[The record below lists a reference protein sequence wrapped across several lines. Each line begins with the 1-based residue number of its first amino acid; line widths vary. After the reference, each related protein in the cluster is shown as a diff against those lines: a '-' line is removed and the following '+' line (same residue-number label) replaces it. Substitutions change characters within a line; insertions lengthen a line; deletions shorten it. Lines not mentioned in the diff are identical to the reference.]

1 MSHTL
6 KLLIGL
12 LAVLALPSL
21 SACNTARGM
30 GEDVEAAGK
39 AMSGTAQDVEN
50 KVTGDETEKPK
61 GTTASTTSTRSTTTT
76 TK

>member
-12 LAVLALPSL
+12 LALLFLPSL

-30 GEDVEAAGK
+30 GEDVQAVGK
-39 AMSGTAQDVEN
+39 AMSGTAEEVEEDA
-50 KVTGDETEKPK
+50 TREPATPK
-61 GTTASTTSTRSTTTT
+61 EGATP
-76 TK
+76 

>member
-1 MSHTL
+1 MSTTL

-12 LAVLALPSL
+12 LALLVLPSL

-39 AMSGTAQDVEN
+39 AVSGTAE
-50 KVTGDETEKPK
+50 KTEEKITGEPDEPK
-61 GTTASTTSTRSTTTT
+61 EGTTQ
-76 TK
+76 

>member
-1 MSHTL
+1 MAHTL

-12 LAVLALPSL
+12 LALLALPSL

-30 GEDVEAAGK
+30 GEDVQALGR
-39 AMSGTAQDVEN
+39 AMSGTAEDVEEG
-50 KVTGDETEKPK
+50 VTGEADKAKEEM
-61 GTTASTTSTRSTTTT
+61 

>member
-1 MSHTL
+1 MSHGL

-12 LAVLALPSL
+12 MALLALPSL

-30 GEDVEAAGK
+30 GEDVQAAGR

-50 KVTGDETEKPK
+50 KVTGEEKPK
-61 GTTASTTSTRSTTTT
+61 STTGTTSTTSTT

>member
-1 MSHTL
+1 MSTTL

-12 LAVLALPSL
+12 LALLVLPSL

-39 AMSGTAQDVEN
+39 AMSGTAEKAEDEM
-50 KVTGDETEKPK
+50 TGDSEKPK
-61 GTTASTTSTRSTTTT
+61 EGTTQ
-76 TK
+76 

>member
-1 MSHTL
+1 
-6 KLLIGL
+6 
-12 LAVLALPSL
+12 
-21 SACNTARGM
+21 M

-61 GTTASTTSTRSTTTT
+61 GTTEGTTSTRSTTTT

>member
-1 MSHTL
+1 MSTTL

-12 LAVLALPSL
+12 LALLLLPSL

-39 AMSGTAQDVEN
+39 AVSGTAE
-50 KVTGDETEKPK
+50 KTEEKITGEPDEPK
-61 GTTASTTSTRSTTTT
+61 EGTTQ
-76 TK
+76 

>member
-12 LAVLALPSL
+12 LALLALPSL

-30 GEDVEAAGK
+30 GEDVQATGR
-39 AMSGTAQDVEN
+39 AMSGTAQDVED
-50 KVTGDETEKPK
+50 KVTGDEEKPK
-61 GTTASTTSTRSTTTT
+61 APATTTRSTTTT